1 MKSVRNILSFVFL
14 FILIPAAMIRPQIYP
29 DQKSV
34 IYIDSIYAGFESS
47 EGVKLS
53 DDGKNIVLNDGVT
66 EGYFILKPQSVS
78 QYFNQGLPSYNGKA
92 GGEESAFKVQMRFP
106 YGSTW
111 SPWLT
116 VGYWKNNIW
125 SSYGTT
131 SYGGGLVDV
140 DYVKLNSY
148 SKSWQFKVILKRT
161 SADKPSP
168 SLHKLGFFV
177 SDSRTTSNV
186 NINQL
191 VNDNPAPVFQPTTF
205 IYQYGVDPNIG
216 GDICSPTSVSM
227 VLKSFS
233 IDVNPRDFALATYD
247 PYWELFGVW
256 PRVVQNASEYG
267 LDGTV
272 TRYRSWSEA
281 RAVLAAGGRIVMSI
295 GQPLY
300 AGHLLMLAG
309 FTSDGKPI
317 VHDPGKSAGY
327 SYVYNKTDL
336 STAWFA
342 KGGISY
348 TFFPEGNVPSSADE
362 NEKGNLTPQGYRLQ
376 QNYPNPFNPET
387 TITYS
392 VPVTGFVNL
401 SVYNPMGEM
410 VKVLV
415 NNVVDAGTHSVN
427 FDADELS
434 SGVYIYRLTTESFT
448 ESLKMNL
455 LR

>member
-1 MKSVRNILSFVFL
+1 MKSIKNFLLFVFSFVV
-14 FILIPAAMIRPQIYP
+14 IPAAMIKPQIYP

-34 IYIDSIYAGFESS
+34 IYIDSIYTGFESF
-47 EGVKLS
+47 EGVRLS
-53 DDGKNIVLNDGVT
+53 DDGKKIILNDGVT
-66 EGYFILKPQSVS
+66 EGFFILKPQSVS
-78 QYFNQGLPSYNGKA
+78 QYFNQGLPSYNGYS

-131 SYGGGLVDV
+131 TYGGGLVDI

-148 SKSWQFKVILKRT
+148 TKSWQFKVILKRN
-161 SADKPSP
+161 SSDKPSP
-168 SLHKLGFFV
+168 SVHKLGFFV

-191 VNDNPAPVFQPTTF
+191 VNDNPAAIFQPTSF

-227 VLKSFS
+227 VLKSFNIS
-233 IDVNPRDFALATYD
+233 VNPRDFALATYD

-336 STAWFA
+336 STAWFT

-348 TFFPEGNVPSSADE
+348 TFFPEGNVPSSIDDGD
-362 NEKGNLTPQGYRLQ
+362 NRTSHPQGFKLL

-387 TITYS
+387 RITYT
-392 VPVTGFVNL
+392 VPERGYVNL
-401 SVYNPMGEM
+401 TVFNSMGEKI
-410 VKVLV
+410 KVLV
-415 NNVVDAGTHSVN
+415 DNLVDEGVHTVSFNAG
-427 FDADELS
+427 ELA
-434 SGVYIYRLTTESFT
+434 SGVYVYRITTENYS

>member
-1 MKSVRNILSFVFL
+1 MSSLR
-14 FILIPAAMIRPQIYP
+14 LIPLYILLLFLIPSGLIRPQYYP

-34 IYIDSIYAGFESS
+34 SYTDSLYAGFESS

-53 DDGKNIVLNDGVT
+53 DDGKSIVLNEGVT
-66 EGYFILKPQSVS
+66 EGYFILKPQSVPE
-78 QYFNQGLPSYNGKA
+78 YFNQGLPSYNGKS

-148 SKSWQFKVILKRT
+148 TKSWQFKVILKRT
-161 SADKPSP
+161 SADKPTP
-168 SLHKLGFFV
+168 SIHKLAFVV

-186 NINQL
+186 NITRI
-191 VNDNPAPVFQPTTF
+191 VNDNPAAIFQPTTF
-205 IYQYGVDPNIG
+205 IYQYGVDPDIG

-227 VLKSFS
+227 VLKSYN
-233 IDVNPRDFALATYD
+233 IEVNPRDFALSTYD

-272 TRYRSWSEA
+272 TRYRTWSEA

-317 VHDPGKSAGY
+317 VHDPGKSEGY

-336 STAWFA
+336 SRAWFS

-348 TFFPEGNVPSSADE
+348 TFYPEGNVPSSAGDE
-362 NEKGNLTPQGYRLQ
+362 NNSVISPDKFVLY

-387 TITYS
+387 KITFTL
-392 VPVTGFVNL
+392 PVTGYVNL
-401 SVYNPMGEM
+401 SVYNMAGEA

-415 NNVVDAGTHSVN
+415 DRVVDAGDHSVN
-427 FDADELS
+427 FYSAELP
-434 SGVYIYRLTTESFT
+434 SGVYIYRISAGEFNKSMKMIL
-448 ESLKMNL
+448 LK
-455 LR
+455 